1 MTDADPAARA
11 RQFIAALA
19 HPNRRAR
26 PRTAPGLADAE
37 HRMIDGVAA
46 WRSGEGPAVLLV
58 HGWEDDHSLW
68 TPLIDAL
75 APFGRA
81 VVAMDLPGHGFSEG
95 DRAPLLLCAEKIAK
109 VASEFGPVDAAVGH
123 SFGCPGIV
131 TAIEEHG
138 FAPGRVVLIGAASH
152 QRGQIRRIAER
163 NDIPDAV
170 VEEIFAS
177 YEADVGKPVDWF
189 DLRRA
194 APAMTADALI
204 LHSADDDACDWTGA
218 RDVADVWPRAEFVL
232 TDGLGH
238 RMICQDPSVVERI
251 VDFVM

>member
-1 MTDADPAARA
+1 MSEDAEKRA
-11 RQFIAALA
+11 REFIHTLG
-19 HPNRRAR
+19 HPRRRAR
-26 PRTAPGLADAE
+26 PRTAPGLAEAE
-37 HRMIDGVAA
+37 HRMIDGIAA
-46 WRSGEGPAVLLV
+46 WRLGEGPAVLMV

-95 DRAPLLLCAEKIAK
+95 DRAPLLLSAEKIAR
-109 VASEFGPVDAAVGH
+109 VAEAFGPIDAAVGH

-138 FAPGRVVLIGAASH
+138 FAPKRVVLIGSALH
-152 QRGQIRRIAER
+152 QRGQIERIGER
-163 NDIPDAV
+163 YDIPRAV
-170 VEEIFAS
+170 IDQIFAT

-194 APAMTADALI
+194 APAMTAQALI
-204 LHSADDDACDWTGA
+204 LHSMDDDACDWTGA
-218 RDVADVWPRAEFVL
+218 QELAAVWLGAELAL
-232 TDGLGH
+232 TDGFGH
-238 RMICQDPSVVERI
+238 RMICQEPSVIERI
-251 VDFVM
+251 VDFVL

>member
-1 MTDADPAARA
+1 MSDDETRA
-11 RQFIAALA
+11 RDFMAALGR
-19 HPNRRAR
+19 PRRRAR
-26 PRTAPGLADAE
+26 PRTAPGLDVAE
-37 HRMIDGVAA
+37 HRMIDGIAA
-46 WRSGEGPAVLLV
+46 WRLGEGPAALLV

-95 DRAPLLLCAEKIAK
+95 DRSPLLLAAEAVAK
-109 VASEFGPVDAAVGH
+109 VARAFGPVDAAVAH
-123 SFGCPGIV
+123 SFGSPAVV

-138 FAPGRVVLIGAASH
+138 LAFERVVLIGSALH
-152 QRGQIRRIAER
+152 QRGQIIRIAER
-163 NDIPDAV
+163 NDMPMSV
-170 VEEIFAS
+170 VERIFAT

-194 APAMTADALI
+194 APAMTAKALI
-204 LHSADDDACDWTGA
+204 LHSMDDDACDWQGA
-218 RDVADVWPRAEFVL
+218 QELASLWPGAELAL
-232 TDGLGH
+232 TDGMGH